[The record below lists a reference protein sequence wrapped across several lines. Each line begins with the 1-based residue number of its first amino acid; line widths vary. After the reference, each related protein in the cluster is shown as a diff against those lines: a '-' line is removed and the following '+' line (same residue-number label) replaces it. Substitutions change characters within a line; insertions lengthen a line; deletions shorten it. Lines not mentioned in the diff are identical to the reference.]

1 MKKTLAAIRDF
12 LFWELGPYLI
22 TAYACTNA
30 AIVGIALFSYEVQS
44 HLVFFGYFCGFVF
57 SLAAALYCL
66 VQTVSHAFLCIFGK
80 WLARTTFCLRN
91 RNG

>member
-1 MKKTLAAIRDF
+1 MRSKTCR
-12 LFWELGPYLI
+12 
-22 TAYACTNA
+22 
-30 AIVGIALFSYEVQS
+30 
-44 HLVFFGYFCGFVF
+44 GFVF